1 MVKHTATSTN
11 GKIHFYL
18 ISFLIFEQ
26 KHFHLQVIKYYCSF
40 CNIHFDF
47 SLVMILKQKN
57 IHFLVAMDR
66 EQELTNNMIRANNE
80 IETIHFLLSQARQQ
94 GRSQATIDNLSR
106 ELRDAEVELIEAMR
120 ALHEEL
126 DLQNQRMEF
135 ALQQLDAKK
144 NNA

>member
-1 MVKHTATSTN
+1 
-11 GKIHFYL
+11 
-18 ISFLIFEQ
+18 
-26 KHFHLQVIKYYCSF
+26 
-40 CNIHFDF
+40 
-47 SLVMILKQKN
+47 MILKQKH
-57 IHFLVAMDR
+57 IYFLVAMDR

-126 DLQNQRMEF
+126 DRQNNRMEF
-135 ALQQLDAKK
+135 AISKLRKK
-144 NNA
+144 